1 MTLTDIDKMLD
12 VKLKQR
18 TPTTQETL
26 NTPQKAITQTLN
38 SMSSLLTNARNTDEL
53 DSEDVLSVFQALEK
67 EIETLHALNAANG
80 AQPTENIMA
89 FLLTNITDALTH
101 IVRGL
106 ELPTPPIRQLIDYAN
121 SVKKD
126 LTKDIVTYLKK
137 TDTPPSV
144 TPPSVTPPSDTPASV
159 TPAPVTPAPVTPA
172 SVTPPSVTP
181 PSVTP
186 APVTTAS
193 GKLTFC
199 KMKFGVY
206 IYTDENN
213 MIVSSPAKL
222 H

>member
-38 SMSSLLTNARNTDEL
+38 SMSSILTHARNTDEL

-67 EIETLHALNAANG
+67 EIETLHAINAANG

-89 FLLTNITDALTH
+89 FLLTNITDALNY

-106 ELPTPPIRQLIDYAN
+106 ELPTPPIRPLIDYAN

-126 LTKDIVTYLKK
+126 LTKDIVAYLKT
-137 TDTPPSV
+137 TDTPP
-144 TPPSVTPPSDTPASV
+144 
-159 TPAPVTPAPVTPA
+159 PVTPA

-186 APVTTAS
+186 ASVTTASVTPASATPASVTTAS

-199 KMKFGVY
+199 KMKFGRY

-213 MIVSSPAKL
+213 MVVSSPVKL
-222 H
+222 P